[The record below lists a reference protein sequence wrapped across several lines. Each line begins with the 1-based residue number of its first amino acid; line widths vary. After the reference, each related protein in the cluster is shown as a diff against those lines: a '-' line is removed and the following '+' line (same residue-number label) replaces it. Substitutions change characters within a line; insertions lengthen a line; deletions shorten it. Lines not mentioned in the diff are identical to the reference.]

1 MELFYSKTISEGGRV
16 LDAEESGH
24 CIKVLRHRAGDS
36 IHVVDGHGMLYRCTI
51 VDADPRAVGFEVEEW
66 VENYGSHDYWLRMA
80 VCPPKNIDRFE
91 WFAEKATEIG
101 VDAITPLFGDYSE
114 RKVFKPE
121 RIGRLLVSA
130 AKQSHKGAIPQLD
143 EAMSV
148 KDFLAQDHG
157 GLKLIC
163 YCDEATGKIDIK
175 DALRC
180 PVEPGMTE
188 EVKPGMTKE
197 VEPGMTEA
205 DAGVRRPGG
214 ALSVPQGE
222 CSQSLRVLNA
232 PQESPQNKPMITI
245 LIGPEGDF
253 SRAEVAMALERGWQP
268 VSLGDSR
275 LRIET
280 AALVATTAVYL
291 HFSK

>member
-24 CIKVLRHRAGDS
+24 CVKVLRHRVGDT
-36 IHVVDGHGMLYRCTI
+36 IHVVDGHGMLYRCTV

-101 VDAITPLFGDYSE
+101 VDVITPLFGDYSE

-143 EAMSV
+143 EAMTV
-148 KDFLAQDHG
+148 KDFLSQDHD

-175 DALRC
+175 EALICHSGLDPESRAGF
-180 PVEPGMTE
+180 PEAHSEPSLL
-188 EVKPGMTKE
+188 
-197 VEPGMTEA
+197 
-205 DAGVRRPGG
+205 R
-214 ALSVPQGE
+214 ALATTNTE
-222 CSQSLRVLNA
+222 CSTRPAHARQA
-232 PQESPQNKPMITI
+232 ESEKPKVTI
-245 LIGPEGDF
+245 MIGPEGDF
-253 SRAEVAMALERGWQP
+253 SRAEVALALERGWQP

-291 HFSK
+291 HFSR

>member
-1 MELFYSKTISEGGRV
+1 MELFYSKDITEGGRL
-16 LDAEESGH
+16 LDPDESAH
-24 CIKVLRHRAGDS
+24 CVRVLRHRAGDR
-36 IHVVDGHGMLYRCTI
+36 IHVVDGHGMLYICTI
-51 VDADPRAVGFEVEEW
+51 VDDDPRGVAFEVDEW

-101 VDAITPLFGDYSE
+101 VDVISPVFGDYSE

-130 AKQSHKGAIPQLD
+130 AKQSHKGTIPRLG
-143 EAMSV
+143 EAV
-148 KDFLAQDHG
+148 TVTQFLRQEHE

-163 YCDEATGKIDIK
+163 YCDEAVGKVDIK
-175 DALRC
+175 DALAAGLSGAQ
-180 PVEPGMTE
+180 PGPGTTVIPGPDRE
-188 EVKPGMTKE
+188 SKPK
-197 VEPGMTEA
+197 
-205 DAGVRRPGG
+205 
-214 ALSVPQGE
+214 
-222 CSQSLRVLNA
+222 
-232 PQESPQNKPMITI
+232 ITI

-253 SRAEVAMALERGWQP
+253 SRAEVALALERGWQP

-280 AALVATTAVYL
+280 AALVATAAVYL

>member
-1 MELFYSKTISEGGRV
+1 MELFYSKTISDGGRM
-16 LDAEESGH
+16 LDADESAH
-24 CIKVLRHRAGDS
+24 CVRVLRHRRGDT

-51 VDADPRAVGFEVEEW
+51 VDDDPRAVLFDIDEW

-101 VDAITPLFGDYSE
+101 VDVISPLFGDYSE
-114 RKVFKPE
+114 RKVFKRE
-121 RIGRLLVSA
+121 RIERLLVSA

-143 EAMSV
+143 EATTV
-148 KDFLAQDHG
+148 TEFLQQDHD

-163 YCDEATGKIDIK
+163 YCDEATGKVDIK
-175 DALRC
+175 
-180 PVEPGMTE
+180 E
-188 EVKPGMTKE
+188 
-197 VEPGMTEA
+197 
-205 DAGVRRPGG
+205 
-214 ALSVPQGE
+214 ALS
-222 CSQSLRVLNA
+222 VLNA
-232 PQESPQNKPMITI
+232 PRESPQKPKITI
-245 LIGPEGDF
+245 MIGPEGDF
-253 SRAEVAMALERGWQP
+253 SRAEVALAIERGWQP

-291 HFSK
+291 TFSR